1 MKHEA
6 PISYLIEEGKSYQP
20 IGGDQEDLETN
31 CPKCGG
37 SYAGHQQQVC
47 PRCGG
52 LRKVFLVEQT
62 EPVLD
67 LSIPLDPD
75 SPNILPQKHLTPS
88 VTIGER
94 SRRNT
99 IEAIMVFLGTYSYAK
114 IILADKVS
122 AESFTTADTVLAR
135 ELITTDYE
143 FKSNRVV
150 TADAKLNGGN
160 RIGELFILPGGQ
172 AIIGRD
178 AIIGQLIVGHGAT
191 RLELGAGS
199 TIQTL
204 ITTPDAAEMSNGDNC
219 RVDAEKK
226 ISSMEYAQRLND
238 LLDEIR
244 RTGDIS

>member
-1 MKHEA
+1 MTANAE
-6 PISYLIEEGKSYQP
+6 
-20 IGGDQEDLETN
+20 IG
-31 CPKCGG
+31 
-37 SYAGHQQQVC
+37 
-47 PRCGG
+47 
-52 LRKVFLVEQT
+52 
-62 EPVLD
+62 
-67 LSIPLDPD
+67 
-75 SPNILPQKHLTPS
+75 
-88 VTIGER
+88 
-94 SRRNT
+94 
-99 IEAIMVFLGTYSYAK
+99 
-114 IILADKVS
+114 
-122 AESFTTADTVLAR
+122 
-135 ELITTDYE
+135 
-143 FKSNRVV
+143 
-150 TADAKLNGGN
+150 GGN